1 MRLIALG
8 TLLALGL
15 VAAPKGSR
23 QEGFLSYIW
32 DESAGKIWIEPQHWG
47 REFLYVTALP
57 AGIGSNDIG
66 LDRGQLGRT
75 HIVRWE
81 RSGNRVLLIASNSGY
96 RATSRSADE
105 RRAVRD
111 SFAESVLWGFEA
123 TPLDGR
129 VYVDA
134 TQFLLRDAHGVSE
147 TLQRAR
153 QGSYKVDASR
163 SAFYLPRTRA
173 FPRNTEVETI
183 VTLTGGPGGA
193 WLNSVVPSSDAVTVR
208 MHHSFVELPGPGFE
222 PREFDPRAGYF
233 PISFFDFATPVNE
246 PVVKRY
252 IRRHRLSQDHPIV
265 YYLDRGAP
273 EPIRSALLEGARW
286 WSAAF
291 AAAGF
296 PAGFRVELMPEDADP
311 MDLRYNVIQWV
322 HRSTRGWSYGASVT
336 DPRTGE
342 ILKGH
347 VTLGSLRAR
356 QDFLIAEAFRAPYQ
370 QGGEDDPQLMRMVL
384 ARLRQLAA
392 HEVGHTLGLGH
403 NYIAS
408 AHSDASVMDYPHP
421 YIQLDAA
428 GLPDLSKAYTEGIGE
443 WDKLSIAWGY
453 AQNGPAER
461 NLMLANAARGG
472 LVFLTDQDARPAS
485 SAHPQTHLWDNG
497 PNAAE
502 ELTRFL
508 AVRARALERFG
519 ENNLRSG
526 ASLAQLEDVLVPLYL
541 SHRYQVEAAVK
552 AVGGLDY
559 RYALRGD
566 GQTPT
571 ALLAPAEQRRAL
583 DSVLSTLKPGTLTLP
598 ERIVKL
604 IPPRPA
610 GIAQTRE
617 LFQGRTGLAFDPV
630 TAAESAAAL
639 VLDLL
644 LNSERAARL
653 VEHHAR
659 DPRQPALEEILDR
672 LWSATWKAPAAQGL
686 AAEVQRAVALSA
698 LRRTMALAA
707 DESAPGQP
715 RAVALAKVSELK
727 SWLSAQPRTAHNSFA
742 LSQIAVFEKDP
753 AKMRLPKA
761 QEPPPGMP
769 IGLLTAGDFECEWR

>member
-1 MRLIALG
+1 MKLIALG
-8 TLLALGL
+8 TLLTLGL
-15 VAAPKGSR
+15 VAAPKGQR
-23 QEGFLSYIW
+23 HEGFLPFLW
-32 DESAGKIWIEPQHWG
+32 DDAAGKVWLEPQNWG
-47 REFLYVTALP
+47 REFLYVTSLP

-75 HIVRWE
+75 QIVRWE
-81 RSGNRVLLIASNSGY
+81 RSGNRVLLVASNNGY
-96 RATSRSADE
+96 RAGSSSEDE

-123 TPLDGR
+123 SVQDGK
-129 VYVDA
+129 VLIDA
-134 TQFLLRDAHGVSE
+134 TPFLLRDSHGVSE

-163 SAFYLPRTRA
+163 SAFYLPRTKN
-173 FPRNTEVETI
+173 FPKNTEIETI
-183 VTLTGGPGGA
+183 ITLTGGPAGP
-193 WLNSVVPSSDAVTVR
+193 LLRPVVPDANAVTVR

-233 PISFFDFATPVNE
+233 PISFYDFATPVGQ
-246 PVVKRY
+246 PVVQRF
-252 IRRHRLSQDHPIV
+252 IRRHRLTQDHPIV

-273 EPIRSALLEGARW
+273 EPVRSALLDGARW
-286 WSAAF
+286 WSQAF

-296 PAGFRVELMPEDADP
+296 PNGFRVELMPEGADP

-356 QDFLIAEAFRAPYQ
+356 QDFLIAEAFRAPYA
-370 QGGEDDPQLMRMVL
+370 QGREDDPQPMQLVL

-403 NYIAS
+403 NYVAS
-408 AHSDASVMDYPHP
+408 AHSNASVMDYPHP

-428 GLPDLSKAYTEGIGE
+428 GVPDLSQAYTTAIGE
-443 WDKLSIAWGY
+443 WDKLSITWGY
-453 AQNGPAER
+453 GRSGPAER
-461 NLMLANAARGG
+461 DALLTAAARRG
-472 LVFLTDQDARPAS
+472 LIFLTDQDARPAG
-485 SAHPQTHLWDNG
+485 SAQPQTHLWDNG
-497 PNAAE
+497 PDATA

-508 AVRARALERFG
+508 AVRAKAIERFG
-519 ENNLRSG
+519 ENNIRP
-526 ASLAQLEDVLVPLYL
+526 ATALAQLEDVLVPLYL

-552 AVGGLDY
+552 VIGGLDY

-566 GQTPT
+566 GQTAT
-571 ALLAPAEQRRAL
+571 SLLPPADQRRAL
-583 DSVLSTLKPGTLTLP
+583 DAVLATLQPETLTLP
-598 ERIVKL
+598 ERIVSL

-610 GIAQTRE
+610 GIAQSRE
-617 LFQGRTGLAFDPV
+617 LFQGHTGLAFDPV
-630 TAAESAAAL
+630 AAAESAAGI

-644 LNSERAARL
+644 LNAERAARL

-659 DPRQPALEEILDR
+659 DPKQPAFEEVLDR
-672 LWSATWKAPAAQGL
+672 LWAATWKAPAAPGL
-686 AAEVQRAVALSA
+686 GAEVQRAVALSA
-698 LRRTMALAA
+698 LRRAMALAA
-707 DESAPGQP
+707 DDRAAGQV
-715 RAVALAKVSELK
+715 RAITLAKITAWK
-727 SWLSAQPRTAHNSFA
+727 SWLAAQPRSPHNAFA
-742 LSQIAVFEKDP
+742 LSQIAAFEKDP
-753 AKMRLPKA
+753 AQMKLPKA
-761 QEPPPGMP
+761 PEPPPGMP
-769 IGLLTAGDFECEWR
+769 IGQLSAEKW